1 MPNTILERLNR
12 EKDHAIMVKIDLED
26 SMERR
31 IQIYTADSQ
40 AFLSADAHVFI
51 AEFADERIA
60 QHYVD
65 YLFRKNH
72 GKHKAIIVKEYLL
85 SKKPKAKVTA
95 VLAETGESLP
105 VEEYVF
111 TD

>member
-1 MPNTILERLNR
+1 
-12 EKDHAIMVKIDLED
+12 
-26 SMERR
+26 MERR

-40 AFLSADAHVFI
+40 TFLSAAAQVFI

-65 YLFRKNH
+65 YLFRKNQ
-72 GKHKAIIVKEYLL
+72 GKHKAIIVKEYNL
-85 SKKPKAKVTA
+85 SERPEAKVTA

-105 VEEYVF
+105 VDEYMF
-111 TD
+111 AD